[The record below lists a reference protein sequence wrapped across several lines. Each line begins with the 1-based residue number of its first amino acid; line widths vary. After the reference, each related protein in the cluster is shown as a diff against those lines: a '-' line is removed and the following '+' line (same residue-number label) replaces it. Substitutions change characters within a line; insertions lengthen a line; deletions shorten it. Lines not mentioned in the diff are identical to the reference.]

1 MTRLSVST
9 IGAMIGFTQSI
20 VAVAAQDLPQVPRN
34 ETLITQGWDY
44 YNQVPAPTNYN
55 PYIGPLLNIR
65 NVLHYT
71 VNEALFYTNH
81 QTNQVIPW
89 IASSF
94 AYNDA
99 FTEVT
104 LKIRNDVKWS
114 DGQPLSAADVAFTF
128 NMLKSAAPD
137 LSLSS
142 NIKEWVA
149 SAEATD
155 SQTVVLKL
163 NKPGPRWVQDTLATG
178 QVDRF
183 APVPK
188 HIWEG
193 QDPKTFTNFDLAKGW
208 PVGTGPFK
216 LVRSDQTSAVF
227 DRRGDWW
234 AIGAGL
240 AKQMPAM
247 KRIIWRP
254 ATADAMPQLF
264 TNNDIDVGR
273 ALSVGNFEAAKARNP
288 NIVSWHS
295 GGPAWGTTAGCT
307 WRLVFNTQLPP
318 FDSVDV
324 RKAIAAVIDRNQI
337 SDLAFEGS
345 QPPTVLP
352 FASYPGMK
360 AYTDQ
365 LNDLVAA
372 AKIATPDPS
381 RTEALL
387 EKAGFSKN
395 ASGKWQLP
403 GNKPW
408 PITILSQQGTP
419 IAPVLTN
426 QLTKA
431 GFDAVFKADQDTAY
445 FDGLSTGSFQAAVA
459 TECGSLY
466 DPWQTLVHLHSKY
479 AAATGKKSIDIRA
492 VTRYANPAIDDLLNK
507 MEARQPSP
515 EDADYMALVRQATK
529 ILIDDMPQV
538 TLVEE
543 QHAITFNTT
552 NWTGFPS
559 ADDAYA
565 APFVAW
571 NGFAIIVDRLK
582 PRR

>member
-1 MTRLSVST
+1 MKPLSTSFAAIL
-9 IGAMIGFTQSI
+9 IGLAASSMP
-20 VAVAAQDLPQVPRN
+20 VLAQDLPDVPRN

-81 QTNQVIPW
+81 QTNEIIPW
-89 IASSF
+89 IATSY
-94 AYNDA
+94 AYNDS

-104 LKIRNDVKWS
+104 IKLRNDVKWS
-114 DGQPLSAADVAFTF
+114 DGQPLTADDVVFTF
-128 NMLKSAAPD
+128 NMLKGAAPD

-149 SAEATD
+149 SAEAPD
-155 SQTVVLKL
+155 AQTVVLKL

-188 HIWEG
+188 HVWEG
-193 QDPKTFTNFDLAKGW
+193 QDPKTFNNFDIAKGW

-216 LVRSDQTSAVF
+216 LVRSDETSAVF
-227 DRRGDWW
+227 DRRDDWW
-234 AIGAGL
+234 AVAAGV
-240 AKQMPAM
+240 AKQAPAM

-264 TNNDIDVGR
+264 TNNDIDIGR
-273 ALSVGNFEAAKARNP
+273 ALNVGGLEAAMAQNP
-288 NIVSWHS
+288 NIVSWHKT
-295 GGPAWGTTAGCT
+295 GPAWGTTAGCT
-307 WRLVFNTQLPP
+307 WRLVFNNQQAP
-318 FDSVDV
+318 FDNPDV
-324 RKAIAAVIDRNQI
+324 RKAIAAVIDRDQI
-337 SDLAFEGS
+337 SDLAFEGAE
-345 QPPTVLP
+345 PPTLLP
-352 FASYPGMK
+352 FASYPGMG

-365 LNDLVAA
+365 LKDLVDA
-372 AKIATPDPS
+372 AKIETPDPA

-387 EKAGFSKN
+387 TKAGFSKD

-419 IAPVLTN
+419 IAPVLTS

-445 FDGLSTGSFQAAVA
+445 FDGLSTGAFQAAVA

-466 DPWQTLVHLHSKY
+466 DPWQTLVHLHSKF
-479 AAATGKKSIDIRA
+479 AAAPGKKSVDIRA
-492 VTRYANPAIDDLLNK
+492 VTRYANPAMDELLNK
-507 MEARQPSP
+507 MEARQPSAK
-515 EDADYMALVRQATK
+515 DADYMALVRSATK
-529 ILIDDMPQV
+529 ILLDDMPQV

-552 NWTGFPS
+552 YWTGFPS
-559 ADDAYA
+559 AEDPYA

-571 NGFAIIVDRLK
+571 NGFELVIDHLQ
-582 PRR
+582 PRK